1 MPTILANTALIRRR
15 LGNPL
20 VDSPSDNTITEFLV
34 DNLMAHQSSLVNT
47 RNHWSVYHWP
57 LQVSSGVED
66 YVVSASDFGRPF
78 LVYSIDP
85 TDTYHWRRE
94 VPFSLMQDADRRYQG
109 PQQSQSAYEWSA
121 AEVVFYRVGQ
131 QWYVRPVPIPGASA
145 QYEVWYETNYNYA
158 STSDTVGL
166 EAFHNLIRVQTA
178 LSALPHVAW
187 RDCSPMQNE
196 KAWQMRTSAMT
207 ISLARDEARYQKQ
220 FNDYRAQSSR
230 DGVSTKLGY
239 SPDYDSD
246 SGIGVGTM
254 INGYGI

>member
-1 MPTILANTALIRRR
+1 MPTIIQNTALIRRR
-15 LGNPL
+15 LGSPL
-20 VDSPSDNTITEFLV
+20 DDSPSDNTITEFMV

-47 RNHWSVYHWP
+47 RNHWSVYNWT
-57 LQVSSGVED
+57 LQVSPGVED
-66 YVVSASDFGRPF
+66 YTVSASDFGRPF

-94 VPFSLMQDADRRYQG
+94 IPFSLMQDADRRYQG
-109 PQQSQSAYEWSA
+109 PQQSQSAYQWSA

-131 QWYVRPVPIPGASA
+131 QWYVRPVPIPGAAA

-158 STSDTVGL
+158 SPSDTVGL

-187 RDCSPMQNE
+187 RGCSPLENE
-196 KAWQMRTSAMT
+196 KAWQMRTTAMAA
-207 ISLARDEARYQKQ
+207 SLARDEARYQKQ
-220 FNDYRAQSSR
+220 FDNYRAQSSR
-230 DGVSTKLGY
+230 DGVNVKRGY
-239 SPDYDSD
+239 APNYDGD
-246 SGIGVGTM
+246 SGLGLGSM